1 MPAFPS
7 FRKFFPDWDD
17 MTEEEKKEIRY
28 AVSQGWDP
36 EENSYKEFTHDGG
49 AIPAWCFNQ

>member
-1 MPAFPS
+1 MPAFQS